1 MPASNETTTKFKVDI
16 SDLKKGIQDA
26 NREIKLANS
35 EFKAASAGMDNWAK
49 SADGVSAKISSLE
62 KTLDAQ
68 KKVLSLYEAELEN
81 VKKEYGEN
89 SKEAQE
95 MQIKLNNQQA
105 AVNAT
110 AKELSKYKDTLSTLQ
125 AAEEGAADG
134 AADQAKETDKLGD
147 SLKDAQKDAKDASEG
162 FTVMKG
168 VLADLAATAI
178 KSVVSGLK
186 DIGTEAMNAWKS
198 YDDGIDTI
206 IKATGATGDQV
217 AAFEESF
224 VNVSK
229 SIVAD
234 SGTIGATIGE
244 LNTRFGFTG
253 KELEDATVAFLQFSE
268 ITGSDAVGAVQ
279 NVSKAL
285 TAAGADAGEYG
296 RVLDA
301 LAIAGQA
308 SGVSVDKIADGLNK
322 YGAQTRALGLD
333 MEEVVAL
340 FAQFELAGVNTETAL
355 AGMSK
360 AAANWQKDGKD
371 ASKEFQN
378 TIKVIKSWST
388 TAATEKAIEVFGTK
402 AGPELADAIKSGRFA
417 FDDFTETVKNSAG
430 TVERT
435 FEETQDAPDKLAL
448 SIQSLKTDLAQTTNE
463 VMQELAPELE
473 DALKEISKILK
484 NDVIPAVKN
493 FIQFILK
500 NKTPIITAIA
510 SITAGLVA
518 MKVAGALGAI
528 ISSFKAFKT
537 AQDGATAS
545 QWLLNAAM
553 NANPI
558 GLIIGAITALVAAFA
573 ILWNNCEGFRE
584 FWITL
589 WEMITDAAGAAWEA
603 ITGFFSNAWGFITEG
618 FAGAGEFFAGVW
630 ENIKSALSSVGSW
643 FSETFTGAWE
653 KVKEA
658 FSGIGK
664 WFSDR
669 WTDIQNVFRNI
680 GGWFSKVFTDA
691 KEKIGVAFHGV
702 IEVVKAPVNWIIDGI
717 NWFIRGLNK
726 IKIPDWVPGKLGGLG
741 INIPEIPNLAR
752 GGILE
757 RGQIGLLEGNGA
769 EAVVP
774 LENNRRWIAATAR
787 DLKEALQGEGILA
800 GGGSGVNNY
809 YSYTQNNTSPKALS
823 RLEIYRQTK
832 NHLAFAKGGGNV

>member
-1 MPASNETTTKFKVDI
+1 MPADNTTTTRFKVDI

-62 KTLDAQ
+62 KTLGAQ
-68 KKVLSLYEAELEN
+68 KKVLELYESQLES

-110 AKELSKYKDTLSTLQ
+110 QKELSKYKDTLSTLQ
-125 AAEEGAADG
+125 AAEEAAADG
-134 AADQAKETDKLGD
+134 AADQAKETGKLGD
-147 SLKDAQKDAKDASEG
+147 SLKDAKKDAKNASEG
-162 FTVMKG
+162 FTVMNG
-168 VLADLAATAI
+168 VLSDLAATAI

-186 DIGTEAMNAWKS
+186 DIGKEAMNAWKS

-206 IKATGATGDQV
+206 IKATGATGDTV

-224 VNVSK
+224 INVSK
-229 SIVAD
+229 RIVGD
-234 SGTIGATIGE
+234 SGTIGAAIGE
-244 LNTRFGFTG
+244 INTRFGYTG
-253 KELEDATVAFLQFSE
+253 QELEDATVAFLQFSE
-268 ITGSDAVGAVQ
+268 ITGSDTVGAVQ

-285 TAAGADAGEYG
+285 KAAGVDSSEYTT
-296 RVLDA
+296 VLDA
-301 LAIAGQA
+301 LAVAGQA

-333 MEEVVAL
+333 MTEVIAL
-340 FAQFELAGVNTETAL
+340 FSQFELAGVNTESAL
-355 AGMSK
+355 AGITK
-360 AAANWQKDGKD
+360 AAATWQKEGKSAAD
-371 ASKEFQN
+371 EFERAINAIKN
-378 TIKVIKSWST
+378 TPDETK
-388 TAATEKAIEVFGTK
+388 AAEKAIEAFGTK
-402 AGPELADAIKSGRFA
+402 AGPELADAIKSGRFE
-417 FDDFTETVKNSAG
+417 FDSFTETVRESAG
-430 TVERT
+430 AVERT

-448 SIQSLKTDLAQTTNE
+448 AVQGLRTDLAQTTNE

-473 DALKEISKILK
+473 DALKDITKILK
-484 NDVIPAVKN
+484 NDVIPAVKS
-493 FIQFILK
+493 FISFVLK
-500 NKTPIITAIA
+500 NKTPIITAIT

-518 MKVAGALGAI
+518 MKAAGALGAI

-545 QWLLNAAM
+545 QWLLNTAM

-558 GLIIGAITALVAAFA
+558 GVIIGAITALVVAFKL
-573 ILWNNCEGFRE
+573 LWDNCEGFRE
-584 FWITL
+584 FWLTL

-603 ITGFFSNAWGFITEG
+603 ITGFFSTAWDFIT
-618 FAGAGEFFAGVW
+618 GAFSGAADFFAGVW
-630 ENIKSALSSVGSW
+630 ENIKGAFTAVGDF
-643 FSETFTGAWE
+643 FSGVFGGAWD

-658 FSGIGK
+658 WDGVKTFFEGIWDGIK
-664 WFSDR
+664 SVFGHVEDFFKGVFQGAKDAVKTIWDAMAG
-669 WTDIQNVFRNI
+669 IIKAPINVLI
-680 GGWFSKVFTDA
+680 GG
-691 KEKIGVAFHGV
+691 
-702 IEVVKAPVNWIIDGI
+702 I
-717 NWFIRGLNK
+717 NTFIRGLNK
-726 IKIPDWVPGKLGGLG
+726 IKIPDWVWGIGGYG
-741 INIPEIPNLAR
+741 INIPLIPELAR
-752 GGILE
+752 GGVLAK
-757 RGQIGLLEGNGA
+757 GQIGLLEGDGA

-787 DLKEALQGEGILA
+787 DLKAALQGEGMIS
-800 GGGSGVNNY
+800 GRGGVNNY

-832 NHLAFAKGGGNV
+832 NQLAFAKGGGNA

>member
-1 MPASNETTTKFKVDI
+1 MPGAQNETTTKFKVDI
-16 SDLKKGIQDA
+16 SDLKKGISEA

-35 EFKAASAGMDNWAK
+35 EFKAASAGLDNWAK
-49 SADGVSAKISSLE
+49 SADGVSAKITSLE
-62 KTLDAQ
+62 KTLSAQTKILDAYQ
-68 KKVLSLYEAELEN
+68 TELEA

-95 MQIKLNNQQA
+95 LQIKINNQQA
-105 AVNAT
+105 AINGT
-110 AKELSKYKDTLSTLQ
+110 EKELRNYRQTLETLE
-125 AAEEGAADG
+125 AAENGAADG
-134 AADQAKETDKLGD
+134 AEDQTKATKELGGSLQDAK
-147 SLKDAQKDAKDASEG
+147 KDAKDASEG

-186 DIGTEAMNAWKS
+186 DIGKEAMNAWTA

-206 IKATGATGDQV
+206 IKATGATGDAV

-229 SIVAD
+229 RIVGD

-253 KELEDATVAFLQFSE
+253 QELEDATVAFLQFSE
-268 ITGSDAVGAVQ
+268 ITGSDTVGAVQ

-285 TAAGADAGEYG
+285 TSAGLDASEYG

-301 LAIAGQA
+301 LAVAGQA
-308 SGVSVDKIADGLNK
+308 SGISVDKIADGLNK

-333 MEEVVAL
+333 MDQVIAL
-340 FAQFELAGVNTETAL
+340 FAQFELAGVNTESAL
-355 AGMSK
+355 AGITK
-360 AAANWQKDGKD
+360 ASATWQKEGKNAANEFK
-371 ASKEFQN
+371 KE
-378 TIKVIKSWST
+378 ILLIESAP
-388 TAATEKAIEVFGTK
+388 TAAIAAERAIAAFGTK
-402 AGPELADAIKSGRFA
+402 AGPELADAVQSGRFA
-417 FDDFTETVKNSAG
+417 FDDFTQTVKDSAG
-430 TVERT
+430 AVERT

-473 DALKEISKILK
+473 SALKDISKILK
-484 NDVIPAVKN
+484 NDIIPAVKD
-493 FIQFILK
+493 FISFILK

-528 ISSFKAFKT
+528 ISSFRAFKA

-558 GLIIGAITALVAAFA
+558 GIIIGLITALVAAFA

-589 WEMITDAAGAAWEA
+589 WQMICDAASAAWEA
-603 ITGFFSNAWGFITEG
+603 IVGFFTTAWEAITTL
-618 FAGAGEFFAGVW
+618 FSRAGEFFAGVW
-630 ENIKSALSSVGSW
+630 EGIKSAFSAVGNWFSEKFTEAWENIKSV
-643 FSETFTGAWE
+643 
-653 KVKEA
+653 
-658 FSGIGK
+658 FSGIGE
-664 WFSDR
+664 WFDDR

-680 GGWFSKVFTDA
+680 GTWFSKVFEGA
-691 KEKIGVAFHGV
+691 KEKIGMIWHGV
-702 IEVVKAPVNWIIDGI
+702 TSVIKAPVNALIDLL
-717 NWFIRGLNK
+717 NLFIGALNH
-726 IKIPDWVPGKLGGLG
+726 IKIPDWVPKIGGYG
-741 INIPEIPNLAR
+741 INIPLIPKLAR

-757 RGQIGLLEGNGA
+757 KGQWGLLEGDGA

-774 LENNRRWIAATAR
+774 LENNKKWIAATAR
-787 DLKEALQGEGILA
+787 DLKATLQAQGVLPA
-800 GGGSGVNNY
+800 GGRGGTVYNF
-809 YSYTQNNTSPKALS
+809 TQNNTSPKALS

-832 NHLAFAKGGGNV
+832 NQLNFAKGGA

>member
-62 KTLDAQ
+62 KTLEAQ

-178 KSVVSGLK
+178 KNVVSGLK
-186 DIGTEAMNAWKS
+186 DIGKEAMNAWKS

-224 VNVSK
+224 INVSK
-229 SIVAD
+229 RIVGD
-234 SGTIGATIGE
+234 SSTIGAAIGE
-244 LNTRFGFTG
+244 INTRFGYTG
-253 KELEDATVAFLQFSE
+253 QELEDATVAFLQFSE
-268 ITGSDAVGAVQ
+268 ITGSDTVGAVQ

-285 TAAGADAGEYG
+285 NAAGYDASAYTE
-296 RVLDA
+296 VLDA

-308 SGVSVDKIADGLNK
+308 SGISVDKIADGLNK

-333 MEEVVAL
+333 IEEVVAL
-340 FAQFELAGVNTETAL
+340 FAQFEAAGVNADTAI
-355 AGMSK
+355 AGITK
-360 AAANWQKDGKD
+360 AAANWQKEGKSAAD
-371 ASKEFQN
+371 EFAH
-378 TIKVIKSWST
+378 TIKVINSWST

-417 FDDFTETVKNSAG
+417 YDDFLDTVRESAG

-484 NDVIPAVKN
+484 NDVIPAVKD
-493 FIQFILK
+493 FIKFILK
-500 NKTPIITAIA
+500 NKTPILTAIA
-510 SITAGLVA
+510 SITAGLAA

-558 GLIIGAITALVAAFA
+558 GLVIGAITALVAAFA

-589 WEMITDAAGAAWEA
+589 WEMIKDAAGAAWEA
-603 ITGFFSNAWGFITEG
+603 ITGFFTAAWDAITGAFE
-618 FAGAGEFFAGVW
+618 GAGQ
-630 ENIKSALSSVGSW
+630 W
-643 FSETFTGAWE
+643 FSDRWEDVKRAFTGVADW
-653 KVKEA
+653 
-658 FSGIGK
+658 FSGIFSGAWDK
-664 WFSDR
+664 ITEVFGNIGEWFDKR

-680 GGWFSKVFTDA
+680 GTWFYNVFTGA
-691 KEKIGVAFHGV
+691 KNKINEAFSGVV
-702 IEVVKAPVNWIIDGI
+702 EVVKKPINWIIDGI

-726 IKIPDWVPGKLGGLG
+726 IKIPSWVPKVGGYG
-741 INIPEIPNLAR
+741 INIPEIPNLAK
-752 GGILE
+752 GGVLA
-757 RGQIGLLEGNGA
+757 RGQIGLLEGDGA

-832 NHLAFAKGGGNV
+832 NHLAFAKGGGNA

>member
-1 MPASNETTTKFKVDI
+1 MPANNETTTKFKVDI

-62 KTLDAQ
+62 KTLGAQ
-68 KKVLSLYEAELEN
+68 KKVLELYEAQLES

-110 AKELSKYKDTLSTLQ
+110 QKELSKYKDTLSTLQ
-125 AAEEGAADG
+125 AAEEAAADG
-134 AADQAKETDKLGD
+134 AADQAKETGKLGD
-147 SLKDAQKDAKDASEG
+147 SLKDAEKDAKDASEG

-178 KSVVSGLK
+178 KSAVSGLK
-186 DIGTEAMNAWKS
+186 DLGKAALDAWGNF
-198 YDDGIDTI
+198 DDGIDTI
-206 IKATGATGDQV
+206 IKATGATGDAV
-217 AAFEESF
+217 ADFEQSF

-229 SIVAD
+229 RIVGD
-234 SGTIGATIGE
+234 GATIGGAIGE
-244 LNTRFGFTG
+244 INTRFGFTG
-253 KELEDATVAFLQFSE
+253 QQLEDATVAFMQFSE
-268 ITGSDAVGAVQ
+268 ITGSDTVGAVQ

-285 TAAGADAGEYG
+285 NAAGYEASEYQ

-301 LAIAGQA
+301 LALAGQA
-308 SGVSVDKIADGLNK
+308 SGVSVDKVADGLNK
-322 YGAQTRALGLD
+322 YGTQARALGLD
-333 MEEVVAL
+333 IEDLVAL
-340 FAQFELAGVNTETAL
+340 FAQFELSGVNTETAL
-355 AGMSK
+355 AGISK
-360 AAANWQKDGKD
+360 ATQTWAKDGKD
-371 ASKEFQN
+371 AAKEFQ
-378 TIKVIKSWST
+378 VALAQIKST
-388 TAATEKAIEVFGTK
+388 PNQTKAAEKAIEAFGTK

-417 FDDFTETVKNSAG
+417 FEDFAKTIRESGG

-448 SIQSLKTDLAQTTNE
+448 AVQGLKTDLAQTTNE

-473 DALKEISKILK
+473 TALKEIGKVLK
-484 NDVIPAVKN
+484 NDIIPAVKN
-493 FIQFILK
+493 AIQWVLK
-500 NKTPIITAIA
+500 NKTAILATVTSLAAGLAAMKIAGAIGGVITAF
-510 SITAGLVA
+510 
-518 MKVAGALGAI
+518 K
-528 ISSFKAFKT
+528 SFKA

-603 ITGFFSNAWGFITEG
+603 ITGFFSAAWDFITG
-618 FAGAGEFFAGVW
+618 AFAGAGEWFAGIW
-630 ENIKSALSSVGSW
+630 NNIKGAFAAVGE
-643 FSETFTGAWE
+643 F
-653 KVKEA
+653 
-658 FSGIGK
+658 FSGIFGGAWDTIK
-664 WFSDR
+664 GIFEGIGNWFEER
-669 WTDIQNVFRNI
+669 WKDIK
-680 GGWFSKVFTDA
+680 KVFAGISGFFRTVFEGARDA
-691 KEKIGVAFHGV
+691 IRTVWNSVTSLIKTPINAL
-702 IEVVKAPVNWIIDGI
+702 IDLLNI
-717 NWFIRGLNK
+717 FIRGLNK
-726 IKIPDWVPGKLGGLG
+726 IKVPDWVPGIGGYG
-741 INIPEIPNLAR
+741 IHIPEIPNLAR
-752 GGILE
+752 GGVLK
-757 RGQIGLLEGNGA
+757 RGQVGFLEGDGA

-787 DLKEALQGEGILA
+787 DLKAALQGEGMIS
-800 GGGSGVNNY
+800 GRGGVNNY

-832 NHLAFAKGGGNV
+832 NQLAFAKGGGNA

>member
-1 MPASNETTTKFKVDI
+1 MPSNNTTTTKFSVDI

-62 KTLDAQ
+62 KTLGAQ
-68 KKVLSLYEAELEN
+68 KKVLELYEAELES

-110 AKELSKYKDTLSTLQ
+110 QKELSKYKDTLSTLQ

-134 AADQAKETDKLGD
+134 AADQAKETGKLGD
-147 SLKDAQKDAKDASEG
+147 SLKDAEKDAKDASEG

-186 DIGTEAMNAWKS
+186 DIGKEAMNAGKS

-206 IKATGATGDQV
+206 IKATGATGDAV

-224 VNVSK
+224 INVSK
-229 SIVAD
+229 RIVGD
-234 SGTIGATIGE
+234 SGTIGAAIGE
-244 LNTRFGFTG
+244 INTRFGYTG
-253 KELEDATVAFLQFSE
+253 QELEDATVAFLQFSE
-268 ITGSDAVGAVQ
+268 ITGSDTVGAVQ

-285 TAAGADAGEYG
+285 KAAGADSSEYAS
-296 RVLDA
+296 VLDA

-355 AGMSK
+355 AGITK
-360 AAANWQKDGKD
+360 AAANWQKEGKNAAD
-371 ASKEFQN
+371 EFKQ
-378 TIKVIKSWST
+378 TIKVINSWST

-484 NDVIPAVKN
+484 NDVIPAVKE
-493 FIQFILK
+493 FIKFILK

-510 SITAGLVA
+510 SITAGLAA

-558 GLIIGAITALVAAFA
+558 GLVIGAITALVAAFA

-584 FWITL
+584 FWLTL
-589 WEMITDAAGAAWEA
+589 WEMIKDAAGAAWEA
-603 ITGFFSNAWGFITEG
+603 ITGFF
-618 FAGAGEFFAGVW
+618 
-630 ENIKSALSSVGSW
+630 
-643 FSETFTGAWE
+643 TGAWE
-653 KVKEA
+653 AITTAFTGAGQWFSDRWEDIKTAFTGVA
-658 FSGIGK
+658 DWFSGIFSGAWDK
-664 WFSDR
+664 IKEVFGSIGDWFDKR

-680 GGWFSKVFTDA
+680 GTWFYNVFTGA
-691 KEKIGVAFHGV
+691 KNKINEAFSGVV
-702 IEVVKAPVNWIIDGI
+702 EVVKKPINWIIDGI

-726 IKIPDWVPGKLGGLG
+726 IKIPNWVPKLGGYG
-741 INIPEIPNLAR
+741 INIPEIPNLAK
-752 GGILE
+752 GGVLA
-757 RGQIGLLEGNGA
+757 RGQVGLLEGDGA

-787 DLKEALQGEGILA
+787 DLKAALQGEGMIS
-800 GGGSGVNNY
+800 GRGGVNNY

-832 NHLAFAKGGGNV
+832 NQLAFAKGGGNA

>member
-1 MPASNETTTKFKVDI
+1 MPANNETTTKFKVDI

-62 KTLDAQ
+62 KTLGAQ
-68 KKVLSLYEAELEN
+68 KKVLELYEAQLES

-110 AKELSKYKDTLSTLQ
+110 QKELSKYKDTLSTLQ

-134 AADQAKETDKLGD
+134 AAEQAKETGKLGD
-147 SLKDAQKDAKDASEG
+147 SLKDAEKDAKDASEG
-162 FTVMKG
+162 FSVMKG
-168 VLADLAATAI
+168 VLSDLAATAI

-186 DIGTEAMNAWKS
+186 DIGKEAMNAWKS

-206 IKATGATGDQV
+206 IKATGATGDAV

-224 VNVSK
+224 INVSK
-229 SIVAD
+229 RIVGD
-234 SGTIGATIGE
+234 SSTIGAAIGE
-244 LNTRFGFTG
+244 INTRFGYTG
-253 KELEDATVAFLQFSE
+253 QELEDATVAFLQFSE
-268 ITGSDAVGAVQ
+268 ITGSDTVGAVQ

-285 TAAGADAGEYG
+285 ASAGVDASEYG

-308 SGVSVDKIADGLNK
+308 SGISVDKIADGLNK

-333 MEEVVAL
+333 IEEVVAL
-340 FAQFELAGVNTETAL
+340 FAQFEIAGVNTETAL
-355 AGMSK
+355 AGITK
-360 AAANWQKDGKD
+360 AAATWQKEGKNAAD
-371 ASKEFQN
+371 EFAN
-378 TIKVIKSWST
+378 TIKTIKNWDT
-388 TAATEKAIEVFGTK
+388 VNATEKAIEVFGTK

-417 FDDFTETVKNSAG
+417 FDDFTETVRNSAG

-448 SIQSLKTDLAQTTNE
+448 AVQSLRTDLAQTTNE

-473 DALKEISKILK
+473 TALKDITKILK

-493 FIQFILK
+493 FISFILK

-528 ISSFKAFKT
+528 ISSFKAFKA

-545 QWLLNAAM
+545 QWLLNTAM

-558 GLIIGAITALVAAFA
+558 GIIIGAITALVVAFKL
-573 ILWNNCEGFRE
+573 LWDNCEGFRE

-589 WEMITDAAGAAWEA
+589 WEMITDAARAAWEA
-603 ITGFFSNAWGFITEG
+603 ITGFFSAAW
-618 FAGAGEFFAGVW
+618 
-630 ENIKSALSSVGSW
+630 
-643 FSETFTGAWE
+643 ETITGAF
-653 KVKEA
+653 EA
-658 FSGIGK
+658 AGQ

-669 WTDIQNVFRNI
+669 WEDIKRAFTGVADWFSGIFSGAWDKITEAFGNIGDWFSDRWDDIKGIFSGVADWFSNIFEGAKKAIGTAFEGVTDII
-680 GGWFSKVFTDA
+680 
-691 KEKIGVAFHGV
+691 
-702 IEVVKAPVNWIIDGI
+702 KAPLNWIIDGI
-717 NWFIRGLNK
+717 NLFIRGLNK
-726 IKIPDWVPGKLGGLG
+726 IKIPSWVPVVGGKG
-741 INIPEIPNLAR
+741 IDIPEIPNLAR
-752 GGILE
+752 GGVLA
-757 RGQIGLLEGNGA
+757 RGQVGLLEGDGA

-787 DLKEALQGEGILA
+787 DLKAALQGEGVIS
-800 GGGSGVNNY
+800 GRGGVNNY

-832 NHLAFAKGGGNV
+832 NQLAFAKGGGNA

>member
-1 MPASNETTTKFKVDI
+1 MPANNETTTRFKVDI

-62 KTLDAQ
+62 KTLGAQ
-68 KKVLSLYEAELEN
+68 KKVLELYEAELES

-110 AKELSKYKDTLSTLQ
+110 QKELSKYKDTLSTLQ
-125 AAEEGAADG
+125 AAEEAAADG
-134 AADQAKETDKLGD
+134 AADQAKETGKLGD
-147 SLKDAQKDAKDASEG
+147 SLKDAEKDAKDASEG

-186 DIGTEAMNAWKS
+186 DIGKEAMNAWKS

-206 IKATGATGDQV
+206 IKATGATGDAV

-224 VNVSK
+224 INVSK
-229 SIVAD
+229 RIVGD
-234 SGTIGATIGE
+234 SGTIGAAIGE
-244 LNTRFGFTG
+244 INTRFGYTG
-253 KELEDATVAFLQFSE
+253 QELEDATVAFLQFSE
-268 ITGSDAVGAVQ
+268 ITGSDTVGAVQ

-285 TAAGADAGEYG
+285 KAAGVDSSEYAS
-296 RVLDA
+296 VLDA

-355 AGMSK
+355 AGITK
-360 AAANWQKDGKD
+360 AAANWQKEGKNAAD
-371 ASKEFQN
+371 EFKQ
-378 TIKVIKSWST
+378 TIKVINSWST

-448 SIQSLKTDLAQTTNE
+448 SIQSLKTDLATTTNE

-473 DALKEISKILK
+473 TALKDISKILK
-484 NDVIPAVKN
+484 NDVIPAVKG
-493 FIQFILK
+493 FISFILK
-500 NKTPIITAIA
+500 NKTPIITAIS

-528 ISSFKAFKT
+528 ISSFKAFKA

-545 QWLLNAAM
+545 QWLLNTAM

-558 GLIIGAITALVAAFA
+558 GLVIGAITALVAAFA

-584 FWITL
+584 FWLTL
-589 WEMITDAAGAAWEA
+589 WEMIKDAAGAAWDA
-603 ITGFFSNAWGFITEG
+603 IVGF
-618 FAGAGEFFAGVW
+618 
-630 ENIKSALSSVGSW
+630 
-643 FSETFTGAWE
+643 FTGAWDAITTAFTGAGQWFSDRWE
-653 KVKEA
+653 DIKTAFTGVA
-658 FSGIGK
+658 DWFSGIFSGAWDK
-664 WFSDR
+664 IKEVFGNIGEWFDKR

-680 GGWFSKVFTDA
+680 GTWFYNVFTGA
-691 KEKIGVAFHGV
+691 KEKINQAFSGVV
-702 IEVVKAPVNWIIDGI
+702 EVVKKPINWIIDGI

-726 IKIPDWVPGKLGGLG
+726 IKIPDWVPKLGGYG
-741 INIPEIPNLAR
+741 INIPEIPNLAS
-752 GGILE
+752 GGVLA
-757 RGQIGLLEGNGA
+757 RGQIGLLEGDGA

-787 DLKEALQGEGILA
+787 DLKAALQGEGMIS
-800 GGGSGVNNY
+800 GRGGVNNY

-832 NHLAFAKGGGNV
+832 NQLAFAKGGGNA

>member
-1 MPASNETTTKFKVDI
+1 MPADNTTTTRFRVDI

-49 SADGVSAKISSLE
+49 SADGVSAKITSLE

-68 KKVLSLYEAELEN
+68 TKVLGLYEKELEE
-81 VKKEYGEN
+81 VKAQYGEN

-110 AKELSKYKDTLSTLQ
+110 QKELSKYKDTLSTLQ
-125 AAEEGAADG
+125 AAEEAAADG
-134 AADQAKETDKLGD
+134 AEDQAKETKNLGD
-147 SLKDAQKDAKDASEG
+147 SLQDAKKDAKEASDG
-162 FTVMKG
+162 FTTMKG
-168 VLADLAATAI
+168 VLADLASTAI

-186 DIGTEAMNAWKS
+186 DIGREAMNAWTA

-206 IKATGATGDQV
+206 IKATGATGDAV
-217 AAFEESF
+217 AAFEDSF

-229 SIVAD
+229 RIVGD

-244 LNTRFGFTG
+244 LNTRFGYTG
-253 KELEDATVAFLQFSE
+253 QELEDATVAFLQFSE

-285 TAAGADAGEYG
+285 NAAGYDASEYT

-301 LAIAGQA
+301 LALAGQA
-308 SGVSVDKIADGLNK
+308 SGVSVDKVADGLNK
-322 YGAQTRALGLD
+322 YGTQARALGLD
-333 MEEVVAL
+333 IEDVVAL
-340 FAQFELAGVNTETAL
+340 FAQFELSGVNTETAL
-355 AGMSK
+355 AGISK
-360 AAANWQKDGKD
+360 ATQNWAKEGKD
-371 ASKEFQN
+371 AAKEFSIALAQ
-378 TIKVIKSWST
+378 IK
-388 TAATEKAIEVFGTK
+388 TAPNETKAAEKAIEAFGAK
-402 AGPELADAIKSGRFA
+402 AGPELAEAINSGRFA
-417 FDDFTETVKNSAG
+417 FSDFANTLKDSAG
-430 TVERT
+430 TVSRT

-473 DALKEISKILK
+473 TALKEISKILK

-493 FIQFILK
+493 FISFVLK

-528 ISSFKAFKT
+528 ISSFKAFKA

-545 QWLLNAAM
+545 QWLLNTAM

-558 GLIIGAITALVAAFA
+558 GIIIGAITALVVAFKL
-573 ILWNNCEGFRE
+573 LWDNCEGFRE

-589 WEMITDAAGAAWEA
+589 WEMICDAASAAWEA
-603 ITGFFSNAWGFITEG
+603 ITGFFSAAWEFITG
-618 FAGAGEFFAGVW
+618 AFAGAGEFFAGIW
-630 ENIKSALSSVGSW
+630 ENIKGAFAAVGDFFSSIFGGAWDAIKGIFEGIGNW
-643 FSETFTGAWE
+643 FSERWKDIQ
-653 KVKEA
+653 KVFA
-658 FSGIGK
+658 GIGG
-664 WFSDR
+664 FFR
-669 WTDIQNVFRNI
+669 TVFEGAR
-680 GGWFSKVFTDA
+680 DA
-691 KEKIGVAFHGV
+691 IRTVWNSVMSLIKT
-702 IEVVKAPVNWIIDGI
+702 PVNALIDLLNI
-717 NWFIRGLNK
+717 FIRGLNK
-726 IKIPDWVPGKLGGLG
+726 IKVPDWVPGIGGYG
-741 INIPEIPNLAR
+741 IHIPEIPTLAR
-752 GGILE
+752 GGILGK
-757 RGQIGLLEGNGA
+757 GQIGLLEGDGS

-774 LENNRRWIAATAR
+774 LENNKRWIAATAR
-787 DLKEALQGEGILA
+787 DLKASLQSEGILA
-800 GGGSGVNNY
+800 GAGRGGTVYNF
-809 YSYTQNNTSPKALS
+809 TQNNTSPKALS

-832 NHLAFAKGGGNV
+832 NQLAFAKGGANA